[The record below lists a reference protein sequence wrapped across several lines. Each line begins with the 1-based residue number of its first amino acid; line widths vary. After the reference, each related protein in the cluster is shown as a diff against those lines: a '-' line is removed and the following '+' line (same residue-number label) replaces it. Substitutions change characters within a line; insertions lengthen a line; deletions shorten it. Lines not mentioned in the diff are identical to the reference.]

1 MALGNGA
8 LANGTTGIAIGNGAS
23 NAVFA
28 NSVALGAGSVNTAA
42 NQVSVGG
49 RTISGV
55 NAGTLSAAS
64 TEAVNGSQLF
74 ATNANVTANTTAIT
88 AIQAVN
94 TTQAGQI
101 TTLQGNVADL
111 QAQDILLANHIRRT
125 DRRASGG
132 TSVAIAMG
140 GAMFLPDKTF
150 NLTGN
155 VGLYRS
161 QILAAVNLGA
171 MVGSS
176 AAFNA
181 GIGSGFNNNGRFGA
195 RAGFTFGW

>member
-1 MALGNGA
+1 M
-8 LANGTTGIAIGNGAS
+8 S
-23 NAVFA
+23 
-28 NSVALGAGSVNTAA
+28 
-42 NQVSVGG
+42 
-49 RTISGV
+49 
-55 NAGTLSAAS
+55 
-64 TEAVNGSQLF
+64 
-74 ATNANVTANTTAIT
+74 
-88 AIQAVN
+88 
-94 TTQAGQI
+94 
-101 TTLQGNVADL
+101 ADL
-111 QAQDILLANHIRRT
+111 QAQDILLANRIHRT

-132 TSVAIAMG
+132 TAVAIAMG

-161 QILAAVNLGA
+161 QVAAAVNLGA

-181 GIGSGFNNNGRFGA
+181 GIGSGFNHNGRFGA